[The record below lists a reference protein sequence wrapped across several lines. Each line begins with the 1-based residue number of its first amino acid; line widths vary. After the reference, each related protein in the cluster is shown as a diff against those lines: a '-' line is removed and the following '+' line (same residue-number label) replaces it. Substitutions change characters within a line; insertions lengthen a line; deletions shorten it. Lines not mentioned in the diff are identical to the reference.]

1 MPASSCRAFL
11 LLFVLLSTL
20 RAEDAHVTLA
30 IGSPAPNF
38 VLPGV
43 DGKTHQLSDYA
54 ASPILGIVF
63 TCNHCPTAQLYEG
76 RIKRIAADYRD
87 KGVALVAIQPNDPN
101 ALRVD
106 EMEMSDMSDT
116 LEEMKIRAEYR
127 HFNYPYLYDGAT
139 QSVAEAYGPTATP
152 HIFIFDKER
161 KLRYEGR
168 VDDNQRELL
177 VKRSD
182 ARIALDS
189 LLAGKPVEIAHTG
202 VFGCSTKW
210 KYKSASRVE
219 ALRKI
224 ESKPVELELITA
236 DKLKE
241 LRANPTGKLLLI
253 NFWATSCGS
262 CVTEFPDL
270 QTTLRMYLTREFA
283 LVTMSTNA
291 AGERPDVLKFLE
303 QQHATSRNLLFASP
317 DSYALQAAFG
327 ARWDPALPYTMLIA
341 PDGKVLYRREG
352 EVDIFDLRRTILAN
366 LDIDYAGF
374 REYWVTR

>member
-1 MPASSCRAFL
+1 
-11 LLFVLLSTL
+11 
-20 RAEDAHVTLA
+20 VTLA
-30 IGSPAPNF
+30 IGSPAPDF

-43 DGKTHQLSDYA
+43 DGQMHKLSDYA
-54 ASPILGIVF
+54 ASPILAIVF

-87 KGVALVAIQPNDPN
+87 KGVDLVAIQPNDPN

-189 LLAGKPVEIAHTG
+189 LLAGKPVEMAHTG

-210 KYKSASRVE
+210 KYKEASRVE

-224 ESKPVELELITA
+224 ESQPVGLDLLTA

-241 LRANPTGKLLLI
+241 LRSNTNGKLMLI
-253 NFWATSCGS
+253 NFWATSCGP
-262 CVTEFPDL
+262 CLTEFPDL
-270 QTTLRMYLTREFA
+270 QTTLRMYLTREFT
-283 LVTMSTNA
+283 LVTVSTNA
-291 AGERPDVLKFLE
+291 TDERPDVLKFLE
-303 QQHATSRNLLFASP
+303 KQHATSRNLLFASP
-317 DSYALQAAFG
+317 DTHALEAAFG
-327 ARWDPALPYTMLIA
+327 AKWDSALPYTMLIA

-352 EVDIFDLRRTILAN
+352 PVDIFDLRRTILAN

-374 REYWVTR
+374 REYWVTK

>member
-11 LLFVLLSTL
+11 LLFVLLSAL

-30 IGSPAPNF
+30 IGSQAPDF

-43 DGKTHQLSDYA
+43 DGKMHKLSDYA
-54 ASPILGIVF
+54 ASPILAIVF

-189 LLAGKPVEIAHTG
+189 LLAGKPVEMAHTG

-224 ESKPVELELITA
+224 EAQPVGLDLLNV

-241 LRANPTGKLLLI
+241 LRANPTGKLMLI

-262 CVTEFPDL
+262 CLTEFPDL

-283 LVTMSTNA
+283 LVTVSTNA
-291 AGERPDVLKFLE
+291 ADERPDVLKFLE
-303 QQHATSRNLLFASP
+303 KQHATSRNLLFASP
-317 DSYALQAAFG
+317 DTHALEAAFG
-327 ARWDPALPYTMLIA
+327 AKWDSALPYTMLIA

-352 EVDIFDLRRTILAN
+352 QVDIFDLRRTILAN